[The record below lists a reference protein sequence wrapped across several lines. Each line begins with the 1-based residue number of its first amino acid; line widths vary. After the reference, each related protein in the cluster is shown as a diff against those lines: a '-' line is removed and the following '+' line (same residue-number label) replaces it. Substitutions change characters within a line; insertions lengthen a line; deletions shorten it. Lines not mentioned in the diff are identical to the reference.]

1 MKGLTGRQTRGLPK
15 GARLDCIDNTG
26 AKIVEII
33 EVKGYRGV
41 RNRLSSAGIADLLV
55 VTVKKGTPETRK
67 QVMNA
72 VVVRQRRPFR
82 RPEGMMVQFEDNACV
97 IVTPEG
103 EVKGSDIKG
112 PVAREAAERWPR
124 AAAPAS
130 MLVGGRTHDEDART
144 EPTTPG
150 AGCGPS
156 SRTDSP
162 HLPCSPGGGCA

>member
-1 MKGLTGRQTRGLPK
+1 
-15 GARLDCIDNTG
+15 
-26 AKIVEII
+26 
-33 EVKGYRGV
+33 
-41 RNRLSSAGIADLLV
+41 NRISSAGIADLLV
-55 VTVKKGTPETRK
+55 VSVKKGTPETRK

-124 AAAPAS
+124 VAATAK
-130 MLVGGRTHDEDART
+130 ARWSPST
-144 EPTTPG
+144 
-150 AGCGPS
+150 GCTARSSSKGLQSRRSTRKRSNGPS
-156 SRTDSP
+156 TRRT
-162 HLPCSPGGGCA
+162 